1 MNERQISK
9 SMQGKEK
16 IFWLYFNSNQCK
28 ISYDRENNS
37 RRKFWNSWRSMMY
50 RGKLIL
56 YMWIVY
62 TLYCIVIPMHA
73 LPFNCVLAAEAW
85 NFFENL
91 ANLFERFSII
101 WVIASNFKMNNFC
114 TVCDVNQLQDAID
127 FRITVF
133 DSFQLESNPSKFK
146 LKNPQSFFLP
156 SHNPKSR

>member
-1 MNERQISK
+1 MFWTVKLVKMNERQISK

-91 ANLFERFSII
+91 ANLFERSSII
-101 WVIASNFKMNNFC
+101 WVIALKFKMNNFC
-114 TVCDVNQLQDAID
+114 LWCKSIARRDRLSYYSIRFVPT
-127 FRITVF
+127 RIE
-133 DSFQLESNPSKFK
+133 SFQI
-146 LKNPQSFFLP
+146 
-156 SHNPKSR
+156 